1 MKRIFNLFICIIFSL
16 NTFSQSRYIQKKE
29 GVIVEEKT
37 FYKEKNELVAKF
49 KKKLPPEKYFDIIYE
64 FEEPIKTNDSIIIKV
79 SKVTF
84 SSYPPKM
91 NINNVFNEE
100 AIKGKSLPATSFQTV
115 NGEVITLD
123 DLIGKP
129 TIINFW
135 HTACGPC
142 IKEMPILNEI
152 KKEYGDEVNFIAV
165 TFETKEKV
173 EKFLNKR
180 EFDFTHI
187 INAADFMNSIQ
198 IKEFPKTFYLDKDGI
213 VKKIEG
219 AVSAEQKSDIVD
231 YIEKLL

>member
-1 MKRIFNLFICIIFSL
+1 MKKIFILFVCIVFNLGV
-16 NTFSQSRYIQKKE
+16 FSQSRYIQKKD
-29 GVIVEEKT
+29 GKIVEEKT
-37 FYKEKNELVAKF
+37 FYKEKDELVAKF
-49 KKKLPPEKYFDIIYE
+49 KKKLPSEKYFDIIYE

-91 NINNVFNEE
+91 NIKNVFNEE
-100 AIKGKSLPATSFQTV
+100 AIKRKPLPTTSFQTID
-115 NGEVITLD
+115 GEVITLN

-152 KKEYGDEVNFIAV
+152 KKKYENKINFIAV
-165 TFETKEKV
+165 TFETKEKI
-173 EKFLNKR
+173 ERFLDKR
-180 EFDFTHI
+180 KFDFTHI

-198 IKEFPKTFYLDKDGI
+198 IKEFPKTFYLDKYGK

-219 AVSAEQKSDIVD
+219 AVSAEQKNHVID
-231 YIEKLL
+231 YIETLL